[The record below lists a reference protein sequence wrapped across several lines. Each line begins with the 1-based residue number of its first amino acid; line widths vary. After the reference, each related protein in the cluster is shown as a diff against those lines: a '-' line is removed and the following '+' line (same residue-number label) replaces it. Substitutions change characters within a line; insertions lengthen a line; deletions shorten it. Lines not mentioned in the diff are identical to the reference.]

1 MNLEQTV
8 VEVIHSIIGKPEKLT
23 REMITM
29 EKSLVY
35 DLDADSLDL
44 FEIVIAIEKRF
55 EIKVDMNEIREK
67 VDTVQDVVTLLEAE
81 LREEAALDEAVGPP
95 TNYELPLD

>member
-1 MNLEQTV
+1 MNLEETV

-29 EKSLVY
+29 DKSLVY

-44 FEIVIAIEKRF
+44 FEIVIAIEEKF
-55 EIKVDMNEIREK
+55 KLKVDEDEVKEK
-67 VDTVQDVVTLLEAE
+67 VDTVQDIVTLLEAA
-81 LREEAALDEAVGPP
+81 LREEAALDEVAAS
-95 TNYELPLD
+95 

>member
-1 MNLEQTV
+1 MNLEEIV

-29 EKSLVY
+29 DKSLVY

-44 FEIVIAIEKRF
+44 FEMVIAFEKKLNL
-55 EIKVDMNEIREK
+55 KVDEDEVKEK
-67 VDTVQDVVTLLEAE
+67 VDTVQDIVTLLEAE
-81 LREEAALDEAVGPP
+81 LKAEAALDESNRETV
-95 TNYELPLD
+95 TN

>member
-1 MNLEQTV
+1 MNLQETV

-29 EKSLVY
+29 DSSLVY

-44 FEIVIAIEKRF
+44 FEMVIAFEKKLNL
-55 EIKVDMNEIREK
+55 KVDEDQVKEK
-67 VDTVQDVVTLLEAE
+67 VDTVQDIVNLLEAE
-81 LREEAALDEAVGPP
+81 LKEEAALDEPDRETV
-95 TNYELPLD
+95 TN